1 MVLPFDPLE
10 GLFIFVK
17 GFKGSHME
25 SVTAQYFQ
33 KEINLTQLYMQM
45 SMLTNT
51 SANWCMLGGGGGGGV
66 DSVTFANTSKLR
78 PNYSIILKY

>member
-1 MVLPFDPLE
+1 
-10 GLFIFVK
+10 
-17 GFKGSHME
+17 ME

-51 SANWCMLGGGGGGGV
+51 SANWCMLGGGGGGGGGGAGV